1 MQLEPECI
9 GCLFNQMLRAFKLV
23 KPDIS
28 REKVLS
34 AQKKLMEYLIELDVN
49 DTASPIIGKTAY
61 GLVAETLGIKDPY
74 YDLKKRYNKIALE
87 FYEEAQNIAN
97 EAKDPLLKALI
108 ISALGNT
115 VDMAIQDKIEF
126 IDDMK
131 AFSGDEFVINDY
143 THFKASL
150 ENTKHLLILGDN
162 CGEIVFDKL
171 LIETIQKFLPGLEI
185 VYSVRSAPVIN
196 DVTLD
201 DAQMI
206 GLDKI
211 IDVIESS
218 PTPGIDLSTST
229 EEFRKHFYKKGGM
242 ILSKGQGNFES
253 LYKLPI
259 PQKDVYYLLKAK
271 CVLMERIFQVK
282 IGDLIF
288 KKKTRDF

>member
-9 GCLFNQMLRAFKLV
+9 GCLFNQVLRAFKLV

-34 AQKKLMEYLIELDVN
+34 AQKKLMAYLMEVDIN
-49 DTASPIIGKTAY
+49 ATASPIIGKTAY

-74 YDLKKRYNKIALE
+74 LDLKKRYNQVALE
-87 FYEEAQNIAN
+87 FYEEAQNIVKNA
-97 EAKDPLLKALI
+97 EDHLLKALI

-115 VDMAIQDKIEF
+115 VDMATQHKIEF

-131 AFSGDEFVINDY
+131 TFSGDKFVINDY
-143 THFKASL
+143 DQFKYSL
-150 ENTKHLLILGDN
+150 ENVKHLLILGDN

-171 LIETIQKFLPGLEI
+171 LIETILKRLPDLEI
-185 VYSVRSAPVIN
+185 IYSVRSAPIIN

-201 DAQMI
+201 DAQMV

-211 IDVIESS
+211 VKVIESS
-218 PTPGIDLSTST
+218 PTPGVDLNTST
-229 EEFRKHFYKKGGM
+229 EEFKHYFYLKGGL

-259 PQKDVYYLLKAK
+259 PQKEVYYLLKAK
-271 CVLMERIFQVK
+271 CVLMERIFQVN

-288 KKKTRDF
+288 KKKNADF